1 MNHIEFFFF
10 IENLD
15 KNFDEIFYTCRRG
28 KLIAVSKKVMLVEGP
43 R

>member
-1 MNHIEFFFF
+1 MNHIEFLF

-15 KNFDEIFYTCRRG
+15 TKFDKIFYTCRRG
-28 KLIAVSKKVMLVEGP
+28 RLIVVSKKVMLVEKP

>member
-1 MNHIEFFFF
+1 MNHIEFFF

-15 KNFDEIFYTCRRG
+15 TKFDKIFYTCQHDR
-28 KLIAVSKKVMLVEGP
+28 LIVVSKKVMLVEGP